1 MSQIIDLG
9 KLRFSFAGDYN
20 NATVYELNDIVK
32 YGGNVY
38 VYTYAVKASGQ
49 LPTNTSYWSLMVE
62 GIKFKG
68 VYSNTTAYKVG
79 DGVAHGGKVYIAV
92 IDTNGNTPPNV
103 TYWSQFADGIQY
115 EGTYVNATQY
125 QRNDVVSYGSSGYIA
140 LQDTSGNLPT
150 NTTFWAKLIEG
161 VSASGA
167 WSSTTAYVPND
178 LVAYGA
184 NQYKAIANNTNQV
197 PTNAAGVLN
206 SNWILLTE
214 SIRARGDWAT
224 LTEYYTNDVVQ
235 RGGTSYICLA
245 RNASTV
251 FETDLAANK
260 WAKFNGG
267 VRWRGLWTAQT
278 SYLKDDIVRDA
289 LGSAYIATQDHA
301 ASGSFVTD
309 AAKWTLFAVGGGD
322 VLPIYDQTDIGGSL
336 TLKSDGVTLD
346 WIGATASDKVFYV
359 APHGSNGTSM
369 GRNIATPFSS
379 IKYACSVA
387 PAGSTIFVK
396 TGTYSEQL
404 PITVPANVAIVGD
417 NQRTTIV
424 EPAPG
429 LSIDG
434 VTPNNQQT
442 MWLLSNGSI
451 LNKMTFIGMTGWVPG
466 TTPENVTTSTIKGVV
481 AAFNPASPITTKSP
495 YVLECSAIGS
505 GCIGALI
512 DGSVHA
518 TGAKT
523 MIFHGYTIIS
533 DNGIGYWVKDG
544 GKSEIVSCFTYY
556 CYFGYTASGGGF
568 IRALNGNNS
577 YGTWG
582 ATARGFASSET
593 PVTGTVLGRQLAF
606 TYGAGAFNVGDTIT
620 GKTGTTPLATYSIT
634 VAQTSGVNVYY
645 VNGVSKPTLALQ
657 RGGVYTFDLSDASL
671 ANHPIAFKDGAGTAY
686 TTGVV
691 NNGTPGQAGATTVI
705 TVASNAPNDLRYY
718 CTVHGDAMGNTI
730 TVSGTA
736 PTVTGTAV
744 ITNVQYSANK
754 IYVKDITG
762 TFAAGNTLTTSS
774 GGTGAVNS
782 GAMSDQSGF
791 VLVLNNLTAL
801 PKPGASI
808 SLAGDAFSYVV
819 QTSSGTYVNAASE
832 IVIVLAQDKPNG
844 SAPGT
849 IATVRYVYSQIRLTG
864 HDFLSIGTG
873 GTLTTNYPN
882 TPTQT
887 AAPGNETDE
896 AFPGRVYYVSTDQDG
911 NFRVG
916 EYFRIDQATGK
927 ATLNASAFD
936 LSGLSSLKLGS
947 IGAQLGETINEFS
960 SDITMSG
967 NSNFALPT
975 EFAVKG
981 YVDNTAVAKAGGT
994 MTGLLTLSG
1003 APTSNLHAATKL
1015 YADNAASAKQ
1025 DVLVSGTNIKTINAT
1040 SILGSGDIVISG
1052 GGLASV
1058 ARGGFTLASYFP
1070 DISWNNTN
1078 TNTYGWIIQRTY
1090 NVASGVAQFALV
1102 QGGYRSTSQG
1112 GNSGTV
1118 FPFQI
1123 AADNSFVAG
1132 TPVRMW
1138 SNSSSPSDFST
1149 CSLITD
1155 NKSGGFHYSGN
1166 ICWPGTSSHTMGW
1179 GTGLLNA
1186 DNTAGTFTNSG
1197 TTTTQGIHDHNG
1209 NYFGLP
1215 DGDGWGWYGCN
1226 NGYSQSDSTTRIHQ
1240 INYSNP
1246 NSPSIDV
1253 QNPSANTSTSPVM
1266 QFILQD
1272 NNTTANTAI
1281 SGSCHYRNGSS
1292 QIVARVFGAAGSY
1305 NDYNSGQNWSEA
1317 YASSQYYGF
1326 ALADGRVLVYHGPG
1340 NSYVYTGSG
1349 SRSQVSASSPFSNPD
1364 WLGRCFIN
1372 DGTNSWLVLTGASSS
1387 FPGMQKWT
1395 INPSTYTWTQNWETE
1410 NPIATG
1416 TSSYLGLNKMPN
1428 NRIFLSW
1435 RDSEGRFK
1443 YWIFNRSQFPA

>member
-1 MSQIIDLG
+1 MTQLIDLG
-9 KLRFSFAGDYN
+9 KLRFSFAGEYN
-20 NATVYELNDIVK
+20 SSTTYEINDIVK

-38 VYTYAVKASGQ
+38 VYTYAVRASGQ
-49 LPTNTSYWSLMVE
+49 LPTNTAYWALMVE

-68 VYSNTTAYKVG
+68 VYSSATAYKVG

-92 IDTNGNTPPNV
+92 LDTNGNTPPNV

-125 QRNDVVSYGSSGYIA
+125 QKNDVVSYGSSGYIA

-150 NTTFWAKLIEG
+150 NGTFWAKLIEG

-197 PTNAAGVLN
+197 PINASGVLN

-214 SIRARGDWAT
+214 SIRARGEWAT
-224 LTEYYTNDVVQ
+224 STEYYINDVVQ
-235 RGGTSYICLA
+235 RGGASYICLA

-260 WAKFNGG
+260 WIKFNGG
-267 VRWRGLWTAQT
+267 IRWRGVWTAAAA
-278 SYLKDDIVRDA
+278 YLKDDIVRDSM
-289 LGSAYIATQDHA
+289 GSAYIATQDHT
-301 ASGSFVTD
+301 ASSSFPTD
-309 AAKWTLFAVGGGD
+309 ASKWTLFVVGGGD
-322 VLPIYDQTDIGGSL
+322 VLPAYDQNDVGRAL
-336 TLKSDGVTLD
+336 TLASDGVTLD
-346 WIGATASDKVFYV
+346 WIGATQSDKVFYV
-359 APHGSNGTSM
+359 APHGSNGTGM
-369 GRNIATPFSS
+369 GKNMATPFAT
-379 IKYACSVA
+379 IKYACSQA
-387 PAGSTIFVK
+387 PSGSTIFVK

-429 LSIDG
+429 LSSDG
-434 VTPNNQQT
+434 ITPNSQQS

-466 TTPENVTTSTIKGVV
+466 ATPENITTSTIKGAVV
-481 AAFNPASPITTKSP
+481 RFNPASPITTKSP

-523 MIFHGYTIIS
+523 MLFHGYTVIS
-533 DNGIGYWVKDG
+533 DNGVGFWVKDG
-544 GKSEIVSCFTYY
+544 GKAEIVSCFTYY

-568 IRALNGNNS
+568 IRSLNGNNS

-582 ATARGFASSET
+582 ATARGFDASESA
-593 PVTGTVLGRQLAF
+593 VTGTVLGQQLAF
-606 TYGAGAFNVGDTIT
+606 TYGAGTFNVGDT
-620 GKTGTTPLATYSIT
+620 L
-634 VAQTSGVNVYY
+634 TS
-645 VNGVSKPTLALQ
+645 S
-657 RGGVYTFDLSDASL
+657 S
-671 ANHPIAFKDGAGTAY
+671 GA
-686 TTGVV
+686 
-691 NNGTPGQAGATTVI
+691 
-705 TVASNAPNDLRYY
+705 
-718 CTVHGDAMGNTI
+718 
-730 TVSGTA
+730 
-736 PTVTGTAV
+736 TAV

-754 IYVKDITG
+754 IYVRDVTG

-782 GAMSDQSGF
+782 GALSNQSGF
-791 VLVLNNLTAL
+791 VLVLNNLSAL
-801 PKPGASI
+801 PKAGASI
-808 SLAGDAFSYVV
+808 SLAGDGFSYVV

-832 IVIVLAQDKPNG
+832 IVVVLAQDKPTG

-849 IATVRYVYSQIRLTG
+849 VATIRYVYSQIRLTG

-873 GTLTTNYPN
+873 GTTTTNYPN
-882 TPTQT
+882 TPTQP

-960 SDITMSG
+960 SDVTMSG

-975 EFAVKG
+975 EFAVKS

-1015 YADNAASAKQ
+1015 YADNAASSKQ
-1025 DVLVSGTNIKTINAT
+1025 DALVSGVNIKTINAT
-1040 SILGSGDIVISG
+1040 SILGSGDLVIATSSG
-1052 GGLASV
+1052 ITALAKGSINL
-1058 ARGGFTLASYFP
+1058 GNYFP
-1070 DISWNNTN
+1070 EINWGSTN
-1078 TNTYGWIIQRTY
+1078 TQTYGWVVQRTY
-1090 NVASGVAQFALV
+1090 NVASGVAQFGLV
-1102 QGGYRSTSQG
+1102 QGGERGLSLG
-1112 GNSGTV
+1112 GCKGTIL
-1118 FPFQI
+1118 PFQV
-1123 AADNSFVAG
+1123 AANNTLVFG
-1132 TPVRMW
+1132 TPTTMW
-1138 SNSSSPSDFST
+1138 TNSSSQYDFST
-1149 CSLITD
+1149 CSLMTD
-1155 NKSGGFHYSGN
+1155 HKSGGFHYSGN
-1166 ICWPGTSSHTMGW
+1166 IPWPGNSSHRMGW

-1186 DNTAGTFTNSG
+1186 DNTASTFTNSG
-1197 TTTTQGIHDHNG
+1197 TQDYQGIHDHNG
-1209 NYFGLP
+1209 QYLGLP
-1215 DGDGWGWYGCN
+1215 DADGWGWYGCN
-1226 NGYSQSDSTTRIHQ
+1226 NGYASGDGLTRIHA
-1240 INYSNP
+1240 IDYSNP
-1246 NSPSIDV
+1246 NSPNVSV

-1266 QFILQD
+1266 QFVLQA
-1272 NNTTANTAI
+1272 NSTTANTAI
-1281 SGSCHYRNGSS
+1281 SGSCHYRNGSN
-1292 QIVARVFGAAGSY
+1292 QIVARVFSPTGSY
-1305 NDYNSGQNWSEA
+1305 QDYNSSSNWSEA
-1317 YASSQYYGF
+1317 YASGQYYGF
-1326 ALADGRVLVYHGPG
+1326 ALANGNVLVYHGSQRWLYS
-1340 NSYVYTGSG
+1340 SYS
-1349 SRSQVSASSPFSNPD
+1349 SRTQVTAALPFDNPD
-1364 WLGRCFIN
+1364 WRGNSFLP
-1372 DGTNSWLVLTGASSS
+1372 DGTNSWIVLSSVS
-1387 FPGMQKWT
+1387 SVTPFLQKWT
-1395 INPSTYTWTQNWETE
+1395 INQSTYEWTQNWETE
-1410 NPIATG
+1410 SPLQIGTG
-1416 TSSYLGLNKMPN
+1416 SYMHLRALPNGRIMLFERQSSGVV
-1428 NRIFLSW
+1428 
-1435 RDSEGRFK
+1435 K
-1443 YWIFNRSQFPA
+1443 YWIYNRSQFPA